1 MVKILV
7 FLIYLYC
14 IVAGLMALVFNYQ
27 YARDHGFLAW
37 VFFGEIVA
45 TVKAIFW
52 IFFIW

>member
-1 MVKILV
+1 MTKVIV
-7 FLIYLYC
+7 FLIYLYM
-14 IVAGLMALVFNYQ
+14 IVAALMALVFNYQ

-45 TVKAIFW
+45 TFKAMLW

>member
-1 MVKILV
+1 MTKVLV
-7 FLIYLYC
+7 FAIYLYC
-14 IVAGLMALVFNYQ
+14 IVAALMALVFNYQ

-45 TVKAIFW
+45 TFKAILW